1 MKLYSSSS
9 SSSSSSIFLSS
20 LFVFILFRNVE
31 AVGNNAFPAVIMFGD
46 SIVDTGNNNNLN
58 SPTKSNFPPYGRD
71 FMGGVP
77 TGRFSNG
84 KVPSDF
90 LVEELGIK
98 ELLPAYLDPNLKP
111 EDLLTGVSFAS
122 GGSGYDPATA
132 KLEVATPLFN
142 QLQQFQEYKEKLKV
156 IAGEE
161 GTNTILRKSLFVVV
175 ASSNDIANTYFN
187 FRIREFQFNL
197 FTYTDLLVGS
207 ASTFL
212 QCPSLT
218 MFWFYVYVFVF
229 CCCAE
234 AARELAR
241 NNEFPA
247 IIFFGDSIVDPGN
260 NNNRLFAL
268 AKSNFPPYGRDF
280 IGGVATGRFS
290 NGKIPTDF
298 IVEKLGIKELLP
310 AYLDPNLRPE
320 DLLTGVSFGSGGC
333 GYDPLTS
340 ELVSA
345 ISFED
350 QLKMFQEYIEKLKQ
364 IAGEESTN
372 TILTK
377 GLFGVVA
384 SSNDIANVYFD
395 THIRQLQ
402 YNIFNYT
409 DFLVGSA
416 STFLQELYE
425 LGARKIAVFGAP
437 PLGCLP
443 ASITFAGEI
452 ISREKCVEAYNQ
464 AAKLFSDKLSAEV
477 DRLNSNLADVKL
489 VYIDIYHPLLDL
501 IQNPNKYGFGNVDR
515 GCCGTGII
523 ETSAL
528 CNPLSFNTC
537 TNASSYLFWDSYHP
551 TEQTYKIL
559 VSNIMK
565 KKKLLKST
573 TEAAIKLAG
582 DNTFPAVIFFG
593 DSIVDTGNNNYVLTV
608 AKCNFPPYGKDFIG
622 GKATGRFCNGKV
634 PPDFV
639 VEKLGIKELLPPYLD
654 PNLKSEDLLTGVS
667 FASGASGYDSLTS
680 ELVVSKLSITVVVA
694 QELLRHHFYVT
705 HSASTHKPKN
715 HLPCNTF
722 WYCPKISNTTINAA
736 SIHGKN
742 PSDKQQLRLRQHPPG
757 RGIDKHVFETWF
769 EDNRH
774 LISVTRATEVTKRG
788 KGEFGFTVKN
798 SKEK

>member
-1 MKLYSSSS
+1 
-9 SSSSSSIFLSS
+9 
-20 LFVFILFRNVE
+20 
-31 AVGNNAFPAVIMFGD
+31 
-46 SIVDTGNNNNLN
+46 
-58 SPTKSNFPPYGRD
+58 
-71 FMGGVP
+71 MGGVP

-132 KLEVATPLFN
+132 KLEFATPLFN

-161 GTNTILRKSLFVVV
+161 GTNTILSKSLFVVV

-207 ASTFL
+207 ASSFL
-212 QCPSLT
+212 QQLYGLGARRIAVFGAPPLGCLPSTRTLAGGGSRKECVEIYNQAAQS
-218 MFWFYVYVFVF
+218 FNSKLSAQIDSLNSNIPEAELIYVDIYNPLLDLIQNSNNFGFEVVDRG
-229 CCCAE
+229 CCGTGTIEASILCNQLSPHTCTDVYE
-234 AARELAR
+234 AARELAG

-247 IIFFGDSIVDPGN
+247 VIFFGDSIVDPGN

-290 NGKIPTDF
+290 NGKIPSDF

-320 DLLTGVSFGSGGC
+320 DLLTGVSFASGGC

-350 QLKMFQEYIEKLKQ
+350 QLKMFQEYIEKLKE
-364 IAGEESTN
+364 IAGEESTS

-377 GLFGVVA
+377 GLFGVVG

-416 STFLQELYE
+416 STFLQKLYG

-452 ISREKCVEAYNQ
+452 ISREKCIEVYNQ

-477 DRLNSNLADVKL
+477 DRLNINLADVKL
-489 VYIDIYHPLLDL
+489 VYIDIYDPLLDL
-501 IQNPNKYGFGNVDR
+501 IQNPNKY
-515 GCCGTGII
+515 
-523 ETSAL
+523 
-528 CNPLSFNTC
+528 
-537 TNASSYLFWDSYHP
+537 
-551 TEQTYKIL
+551 
-559 VSNIMK
+559 
-565 KKKLLKST
+565 
-573 TEAAIKLAG
+573 
-582 DNTFPAVIFFG
+582 
-593 DSIVDTGNNNYVLTV
+593 
-608 AKCNFPPYGKDFIG
+608 
-622 GKATGRFCNGKV
+622 
-634 PPDFV
+634 

-654 PNLKSEDLLTGVS
+654 PNLKPEDLLTGVS

-680 ELVVSKLSITVVVA
+680 ELV
-694 QELLRHHFYVT
+694 
-705 HSASTHKPKN
+705 KPKN

-742 PSDKQQLRLRQHPPG
+742 PSDKQQLRLRQHPPV
-757 RGIDKHVFETWF
+757 RGIEKYVFETWF

-774 LISVTRATEVTKRG
+774 LISVTRATEVTKRD

>member
-1 MKLYSSSS
+1 M
-9 SSSSSSIFLSS
+9 
-20 LFVFILFRNVE
+20 
-31 AVGNNAFPAVIMFGD
+31 
-46 SIVDTGNNNNLN
+46 
-58 SPTKSNFPPYGRD
+58 
-71 FMGGVP
+71 
-77 TGRFSNG
+77 
-84 KVPSDF
+84 
-90 LVEELGIK
+90 
-98 ELLPAYLDPNLKP
+98 
-111 EDLLTGVSFAS
+111 
-122 GGSGYDPATA
+122 
-132 KLEVATPLFN
+132 
-142 QLQQFQEYKEKLKV
+142 
-156 IAGEE
+156 
-161 GTNTILRKSLFVVV
+161 
-175 ASSNDIANTYFN
+175 
-187 FRIREFQFNL
+187 
-197 FTYTDLLVGS
+197 
-207 ASTFL
+207 
-212 QCPSLT
+212 QCPSFT
-218 MFWFYVYVFVF
+218 MFWFYVSVFLF
-229 CCCAE
+229 CYCAE
-234 AARELAR
+234 AARELAG

-247 IIFFGDSIVDPGN
+247 VIFFGDSIVDPGN

-290 NGKIPTDF
+290 NGKIPSDF

-320 DLLTGVSFGSGGC
+320 DLLTGVSFASGGC

-350 QLKMFQEYIEKLKQ
+350 QLKMFQEYIEKLKE
-364 IAGEESTN
+364 IAGEESTS

-377 GLFGVVA
+377 GLFGVVG

-416 STFLQELYE
+416 STFLQKLYG

-452 ISREKCVEAYNQ
+452 ISREKCIEVYNQ

-477 DRLNSNLADVKL
+477 DRLNINLADVKL
-489 VYIDIYHPLLDL
+489 VYIDIYDPLLDL
-501 IQNPNKYGFGNVDR
+501 IQNPNKYGFDGPL
-515 GCCGTGII
+515 TFFF
-523 ETSAL
+523 SA
-528 CNPLSFNTC
+528 
-537 TNASSYLFWDSYHP
+537 
-551 TEQTYKIL
+551 
-559 VSNIMK
+559 
-565 KKKLLKST
+565 
-573 TEAAIKLAG
+573 
-582 DNTFPAVIFFG
+582 
-593 DSIVDTGNNNYVLTV
+593 
-608 AKCNFPPYGKDFIG
+608 
-622 GKATGRFCNGKV
+622 
-634 PPDFV
+634 

-654 PNLKSEDLLTGVS
+654 PNLKPEDLLTGVS

-680 ELVVSKLSITVVVA
+680 ELV
-694 QELLRHHFYVT
+694 
-705 HSASTHKPKN
+705 KPKN

-742 PSDKQQLRLRQHPPG
+742 PSDKQQLRLRQHPPV
-757 RGIDKHVFETWF
+757 RGIEKYVFETWF

-774 LISVTRATEVTKRG
+774 LISVTRATEVTKRD

>member
-1 MKLYSSSS
+1 M
-9 SSSSSSIFLSS
+9 
-20 LFVFILFRNVE
+20 
-31 AVGNNAFPAVIMFGD
+31 
-46 SIVDTGNNNNLN
+46 
-58 SPTKSNFPPYGRD
+58 
-71 FMGGVP
+71 
-77 TGRFSNG
+77 
-84 KVPSDF
+84 
-90 LVEELGIK
+90 
-98 ELLPAYLDPNLKP
+98 
-111 EDLLTGVSFAS
+111 
-122 GGSGYDPATA
+122 
-132 KLEVATPLFN
+132 
-142 QLQQFQEYKEKLKV
+142 
-156 IAGEE
+156 
-161 GTNTILRKSLFVVV
+161 
-175 ASSNDIANTYFN
+175 
-187 FRIREFQFNL
+187 
-197 FTYTDLLVGS
+197 
-207 ASTFL
+207 

-234 AARELAR
+234 AARELAG

-290 NGKIPTDF
+290 NGKIPSDF
-298 IVEKLGIKELLP
+298 IGLMQFFCKDPYIVSFFFFGYAVEKLGIKELLP

-320 DLLTGVSFGSGGC
+320 DLLTGVSFASGGC

-340 ELVSA
+340 ELGSA

-350 QLKMFQEYIEKLKQ
+350 QLKMFQEYIEKLKE

-402 YNIFNYT
+402 YNIFNYA

-416 STFLQELYE
+416 STFLQELYG
-425 LGARKIAVFGAP
+425 LGARNIAVFGAP

-489 VYIDIYHPLLDL
+489 VYIDIYNPLLDL
-501 IQNPNKYGFGNVDR
+501 IQNPNKYGFENVDR

-528 CNPLSFNTC
+528 CNPLSINTC

-565 KKKLLKST
+565 KKKLLK
-573 TEAAIKLAG
+573 
-582 DNTFPAVIFFG
+582 
-593 DSIVDTGNNNYVLTV
+593 
-608 AKCNFPPYGKDFIG
+608 
-622 GKATGRFCNGKV
+622 RF
-634 PPDFV
+634 
-639 VEKLGIKELLPPYLD
+639 
-654 PNLKSEDLLTGVS
+654 S
-667 FASGASGYDSLTS
+667 
-680 ELVVSKLSITVVVA
+680 
-694 QELLRHHFYVT
+694 
-705 HSASTHKPKN
+705 
-715 HLPCNTF
+715 
-722 WYCPKISNTTINAA
+722 
-736 SIHGKN
+736 
-742 PSDKQQLRLRQHPPG
+742 
-757 RGIDKHVFETWF
+757 
-769 EDNRH
+769 
-774 LISVTRATEVTKRG
+774 
-788 KGEFGFTVKN
+788 
-798 SKEK
+798 